1 MLRTD
6 TQGSAVRG
14 DFNPEHQDRGEK
26 TLYSAASLSTGWTFY
41 RPSYARFK
49 NQKLR
54 ATFQVVNRI
63 QNPQAVA
70 LDLKIS

>member
-1 MLRTD
+1 MSRTS

-14 DFNPEHQDRGEK
+14 DFNPEHKDRGEN
-26 TLYSAASLSTGWTFY
+26 TLYSTASSSTGWTFY
-41 RPSYARFK
+41 RPSFARFK
-49 NQKLR
+49 DQKLR

-63 QNPQAVA
+63 QDPQVVA